1 MNIAEQIYALV
12 KSLPQEQARE
22 VLSFAEFIR
31 NQNLND
37 NQPIDIADS
46 VSWAELVY
54 SLTGTWKEDFLSLED
69 IRAETVTSIGFSG
82 IIGI

>member
-31 NQNLND
+31 NKNLND

-46 VSWAELVY
+46 VSWAEFVY
-54 SLTGTWKEDFLSLED
+54 SLTGAWKVFFPSL
-69 IRAETVTSIGFSG
+69 
-82 IIGI
+82 

>member
-31 NQNLND
+31 NKNLND
-37 NQPIDIADS
+37 KQPIGTVDS
-46 VSWAELVY
+46 VSWAEFVY
-54 SLTGTWKEDFLSLED
+54 SLTGTWKEDFPSL
-69 IRAETVTSIGFSG
+69 
-82 IIGI
+82 